1 MAVGDKVQHFQGKG
15 TDLGELQQKIESY
28 LKSDGYT
35 TQSTPPSD
43 QGGSV
48 TQAKKGGVL
57 AGIIAAD
64 RALTISI
71 SGTPDDFTVRTGI
84 GKWLEHLGV
93 TAVETLVISQ
103 LFLIIDVGEMA
114 WNLEIEDKLAKQVE
128 SFVGSPAPPAAEAT
142 SS

>member
-1 MAVGDKVQHFQGKG
+1 MAVGEKVQHFEGKG
-15 TDLGELQQKIESY
+15 TDLGDLQQKIESY

-35 TQSTPPSD
+35 TQSTPASE

-71 SGTPDDFTVRTGI
+71 SGAPDDFTVRTGI

-93 TAVETLVISQ
+93 TAVETLVVSQ
-103 LFLIIDVGEMA
+103 LFLIVDVGEMA
-114 WNLEIEDKLAKQVE
+114 WNFEIEDKLAKQIE
-128 SFVGSPAPPAAEAT
+128 SFVDGAGQPAAETGT
-142 SS
+142 S